1 MKYLLTVLTSFGF
14 LACQSNT
21 QDNVKM
27 NSQTDSVSYAIGLD
41 IGKNLKS
48 QKIEVTAEVLAQG
61 IKDIIDSNKTLLT
74 ETEAQE
80 VLMAFQKRLMAKH
93 EEMMKGQGDKNKL
106 AGEEFLAANKAK
118 DGVVT
123 LPNGLQYKVIKMGTG
138 KKPKATDNV
147 TVHYRGTL
155 IDGTEFDSS
164 IGRGEPATFQL
175 DQVIKGWTEGVQLM
189 PVGSKFEFYIPSDL
203 GYGDRNAGQII
214 QPNSTLIFEV
224 ELISINK

>member
-1 MKYLLTVLTSFGF
+1 MKYLLTVLIAFGL

-27 NSQTDSVSYAIGLD
+27 KSQTDSVSYAIGLD

-48 QKIEVTAEVLAQG
+48 QKIEVAAEVLAQG

-93 EEMMKGQGDKNKL
+93 EEMMKGQGDKNKI
-106 AGEEFLAANKAK
+106 AGEEFLAANKTK
-118 DGVVT
+118 EGVVT
-123 LPNGLQYKVIKMGTG
+123 LPNGLQYKVITMGTG

-164 IGRGEPATFQL
+164 IGRGEPTSFQL

-203 GYGDRNAGQII
+203 GYGDRSAGQLI

>member
-1 MKYLLTVLTSFGF
+1 MKYLLTVLVSFGL

-27 NSQTDSVSYAIGLD
+27 KTQTDSVSYAIGLD

-48 QKIEVTAEVLAQG
+48 QNIEVSADVLAHG
-61 IKDIIDSNKTLLT
+61 IKDIIDSNETLLT
-74 ETEAQE
+74 EAEAQE
-80 VLMAFQKRLMAKH
+80 VIMAFQKRLMAKH
-93 EEMMKGQGDKNKL
+93 EEMMKAQGDKNKL

-118 DGVVT
+118 EGVVT
-123 LPNGLQYKVIKMGTG
+123 LPSGLQYKVIKMGNG

-189 PVGSKFEFYIPSDL
+189 PVGSKFEFYIPSEL
-203 GYGDRNAGQII
+203 GYGERGAGQLI

>member
-1 MKYLLTVLTSFGF
+1 MKYLLTALITLGL

-27 NSQTDSVSYAIGLD
+27 KNQTDSVSYAIGLD
-41 IGKNLKS
+41 IGKNLKN
-48 QKIEVTAEVLAQG
+48 QNIEVTPEVLAQG
-61 IKDIIDSNKTLLT
+61 IKDIMDSNKTLLT
-74 ETEAQE
+74 ETQAQE
-80 VLMAFQKRLMAKH
+80 VLMAFQKQLMAKH

-118 DGVVT
+118 EGVVT
-123 LPNGLQYKVIKMGTG
+123 LPSGLQYKVIKMGTG

-203 GYGDRNAGQII
+203 GYGERGAGQII

>member
-1 MKYLLTVLTSFGF
+1 MKYLLTVVIAFGL

-21 QDNVKM
+21 QDNVTMK
-27 NSQTDSVSYAIGLD
+27 SQTDSVSYAIGLD

-48 QKIEVTAEVLAQG
+48 QNIVVAPEVLAQG

-93 EEMMKGQGDKNKL
+93 EETMKNQADKNII
-106 AGEEFLAANKAK
+106 AGKEFLAANKAK

-123 LPNGLQYKVIKMGTG
+123 LPSGLQYKVIKMGTG
-138 KKPKATDNV
+138 KKPKASDNV

-164 IGRGEPATFQL
+164 IGRGEPTTFQL
-175 DQVIKGWTEGVQLM
+175 DQVIKGWTEGLQLM

-203 GYGDRNAGQII
+203 GYGDRSAGQHI

>member
-1 MKYLLTVLTSFGF
+1 MKYLLTALFALGL

-21 QDNVKM
+21 QVNVKIK
-27 NSQTDSVSYAIGLD
+27 SQTDSVSYAIGLD

-48 QKIEVTAEVLAQG
+48 QNIEVTPEVLAQG
-61 IKDIIDSNKTLLT
+61 IKDIMDSNKTLLT

-80 VLMAFQKRLMAKH
+80 VIMAFQKRLMAKH
-93 EEMMKGQGDKNKL
+93 EEKMKGQGDKNKI

-118 DGVVT
+118 EGVVT
-123 LPNGLQYKVIKMGTG
+123 LPSGLQYKVIKMGTG
-138 KKPKATDNV
+138 KKPAATDNV

-203 GYGDRNAGQII
+203 GYGERGAGQII

>member
-1 MKYLLTVLTSFGF
+1 MKYLLTVLVSFGL

-21 QDNVKM
+21 QDNIKM

-48 QKIEVTAEVLAQG
+48 QKIEVAAEVLAQG

-118 DGVVT
+118 EGVVT

-138 KKPKATDNV
+138 KNPKATDNV

-203 GYGDRNAGQII
+203 GYGDRSAGQLI